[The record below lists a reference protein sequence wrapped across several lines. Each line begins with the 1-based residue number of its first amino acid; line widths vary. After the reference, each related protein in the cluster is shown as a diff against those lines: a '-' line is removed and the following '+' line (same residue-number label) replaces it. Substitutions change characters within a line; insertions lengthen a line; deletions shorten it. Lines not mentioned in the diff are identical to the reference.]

1 MLKGFENSP
10 CLNNIDLYGFF
21 YASYKMKDL
30 IINDQTMALKEITDL
45 LDVRHNDAMVVVEK
59 LSSTAQ
65 FGRTTKF
72 SYPTPSALQPNAEIT
87 TYLLTKRQSIAVSAR
102 LNTEL
107 LLRIIDRWQQL
118 EAQFTLQLQQE
129 ITQLKLT
136 KPERKMTTKLK
147 NREVGDMLTATQL
160 LKECR
165 SSITPQEFF
174 AATDAMGVLHQN
186 YRSIS
191 MSKKKVK
198 SVRLNQYLRET
209 ILNSVLS
216 LSRLEEKINEVT
228 K

>member
-174 AATDAMGVLHQN
+174 AATDAMGV
-186 YRSIS
+186 
-191 MSKKKVK
+191 
-198 SVRLNQYLRET
+198 
-209 ILNSVLS
+209 
-216 LSRLEEKINEVT
+216 
-228 K
+228 

>member
-1 MLKGFENSP
+1 
-10 CLNNIDLYGFF
+10 
-21 YASYKMKDL
+21 
-30 IINDQTMALKEITDL
+30 
-45 LDVRHNDAMVVVEK
+45 
-59 LSSTAQ
+59 
-65 FGRTTKF
+65 
-72 SYPTPSALQPNAEIT
+72 
-87 TYLLTKRQSIAVSAR
+87 
-102 LNTEL
+102 
-107 LLRIIDRWQQL
+107 
-118 EAQFTLQLQQE
+118 
-129 ITQLKLT
+129 
-136 KPERKMTTKLK
+136 MTTKLK